1 MSYLRAYQ
9 NAGPKRYS
17 AKNIIKP
24 VNFLCISPDAKTV
37 SIVGE
42 FNGWDPAANLM
53 KKHVD
58 GSWQAQ
64 VIVNLGHHQY
74 AFLIDGKLTLDPRAN
89 GTARNPQGE
98 KVSLL
103 SVN

>member
-17 AKNIIKP
+17 AKNVTKP
-24 VNFLCISPDAKTV
+24 VNFLCLAPEAKTV
-37 SIVGE
+37 SIVGD
-42 FNGWDPAANLM
+42 FNGWDPAANPM

-64 VIVNLGHHQY
+64 ITVNHGHHHY

>member
-9 NAGPKRYS
+9 NTGPKKYS
-17 AKNIIKP
+17 AKNVTKP
-24 VNFLCISPDAKTV
+24 VNFLCLAPDAKTV
-37 SIVGE
+37 SIVGD
-42 FNGWDPAANLM
+42 FNGWDPVVNPM

-58 GSWQAQ
+58 GSWQGQ
-64 VIVNLGHHQY
+64 MTLSLGHHQY
-74 AFLIDGKLTLDPRAN
+74 AFMIDGKLVLDPRAN

-103 SVN
+103 SVS

>member
-1 MSYLRAYQ
+1 MSYLSAYH

-17 AKNIIKP
+17 AKNIVKP
-24 VNFLCISPDAKTV
+24 VNFLCISPDAKAV
-37 SIVGE
+37 SIVGD
-42 FNGWDPAANLM
+42 FNEWNPATHRM

-64 VIVNLGHHQY
+64 IEISLGHHHY
-74 AFLIDGKLTLDPRAN
+74 AFLIDGKLTLDPRAQ
-89 GTARNPQGE
+89 GTARNSQGE

-103 SVN
+103 SVR

>member
-9 NAGPKRYS
+9 QNGLKKYS
-17 AKNIIKP
+17 AKNVTKP
-24 VNFLCISPDAKTV
+24 VNFLCISPAAKSV
-37 SIVGE
+37 SIVGD
-42 FNGWDPAANLM
+42 FNGWDPAANPM

-58 GSWQAQ
+58 GSWQGQ
-64 VIVNLGHHQY
+64 LTVSLGHHQY
-74 AFLIDGKLTLDPRAN
+74 AFMIDGKPVLDPRAN

-103 SVN
+103 SVS